1 MVKVKICGITRW
13 EDAKLA
19 VDLGATSL
27 GFVFWGKSPRFVTP
41 SVVQT
46 IVRRLPSNIATVG
59 VFVDMP
65 LQEIEQI
72 VEHVQLSA
80 VQLYG
85 EQPISSFASLRCRLI
100 KAIGVEGEGCIKE
113 IDSIPNSVTLLLDA
127 HDPVKVGGTGRAI
140 DWAVAATVAKSR
152 QIFLAGGLNSDNVR
166 EAVRKVK
173 PYGID
178 VSSGVERVPGEKDP
192 NALRAFF
199 REALTK

>member
-19 VDLGATSL
+19 ADLGATLL
-27 GFVFWGKSPRFVTP
+27 GFIFWRNSPRFVTP
-41 SVVQT
+41 SFVQT
-46 IVRRLPSNIATVG
+46 ITRRLPSNIGTVG
-59 VFVDMP
+59 VFVDTP

-72 VEHVQLSA
+72 AEHVQLSA

-85 EQPISSFASLRCRLI
+85 GHSISAAANLRCQLI
-100 KAIGVEGEGCIKE
+100 KAVGVEGESAIKE
-113 IDSIPNSVTLLLDA
+113 IDSIPKRITLLLDA
-127 HDPVKVGGTGRAI
+127 HDPVKVGGTGRVI

-152 QIFLAGGLNSDNVR
+152 QIYLAGGLNAVNVR
-166 EAVRKVK
+166 DAVRKVR

-192 NALRAFF
+192 DALRAFF
-199 REALTK
+199 REALIQ